1 MILRRVIHHFRKQE
15 WAAIALD
22 FLIVVAGILLAF
34 QITEWNEARRE
45 RAREHDYLVRIAAE
59 LEHSMAAMEHGIR
72 RAREREE
79 LGQFLLRCV
88 NDPDLV
94 RAEPGRFVLAV
105 LVAGYTYSPEIRA
118 HTFDEIKSAGDLA
131 IISDKTL
138 LLDLTEFYT
147 RVQGVAQWN
156 YIRELNQTE
165 YMRRSAGILSYELLV
180 STPYD
185 EGIPEIAV
193 EDALAAH
200 ARMLERFFFNDSP
213 TTVTHRYDDI
223 RTYTG
228 WLAAAQE
235 LRAHILTVLGE
246 APPEADPNPVS

>member
-15 WAAIALD
+15 WTAIALD

-34 QITEWNEARRE
+34 QITEWNEGRRE
-45 RAREHDYLVRIAAE
+45 RAREHDYLVRIASE
-59 LEHSMAAMEHGIR
+59 LEHSMVAMEASIR

-79 LGQFLLRCV
+79 LGRFLLQSV
-88 NDPDLV
+88 HDPNLV

-105 LVAGYTYSPEIRA
+105 LVAGYTYSAEIRA

-131 IISDKTL
+131 IFSDKAL

-147 RVQGVAQWN
+147 QVQGVAQWN

-165 YMRRSAGILSYELLV
+165 YMKRSAGILSYELLV
-180 STPYD
+180 STPYA
-185 EGIPEIAV
+185 EGIPDIAV

-200 ARMLERFFFNDSP
+200 ARMLERPDFLEWLPN
-213 TTVTHRYDDI
+213 VTHRYDDI
-223 RTYTG
+223 RTYEG
-228 WLAAAQE
+228 WLAAARE
-235 LRAHILTVLGE
+235 LHAHILTVLGVE
-246 APPEADPNPVS
+246 PSGAARQPTS

>member
-15 WAAIALD
+15 WTAIALD

-45 RAREHDYLVRIAAE
+45 RAREHDYLARIASE
-59 LEHSMAAMEHGIR
+59 LQQSMLAMESGIR
-72 RAREREE
+72 LAREREE
-79 LGQFLLRCV
+79 LGRFLLRSV
-88 NDPDLV
+88 NEPELV

-105 LVAGYTYSPEIRA
+105 LVAGYTYSPVVRA

-131 IISDKTL
+131 IIRDKSL
-138 LLDLTEFYT
+138 LLDLTEFHT
-147 RVQGVAQWN
+147 DIQGETQWS

-165 YMRRSAGILSYELLV
+165 YMKRSAGILSYELLV

-185 EGIPEIAV
+185 LGIPDIAV

-200 ARMLERFFFNDSP
+200 ARMLERPDFLEWLPN
-213 TTVTHRYDDI
+213 VTHRYDDI
-223 RTYTG
+223 RTYEG
-228 WLAAAQE
+228 WLAAARE
-235 LRAHILTVLGE
+235 LHAQILTVLGQT
-246 APPEADPNPVS
+246 PPGSGQQQPP